1 MEGECV
7 RANQMVL
14 WMASRHLKSSNVGG
28 LHLVITDVVP
38 IGGGVD
44 RKKRVLVLFTYLSEG
59 LRRV

>member
-44 RKKRVLVLFTYLSEG
+44 RKKEFLCCSRI
-59 LRRV
+59 